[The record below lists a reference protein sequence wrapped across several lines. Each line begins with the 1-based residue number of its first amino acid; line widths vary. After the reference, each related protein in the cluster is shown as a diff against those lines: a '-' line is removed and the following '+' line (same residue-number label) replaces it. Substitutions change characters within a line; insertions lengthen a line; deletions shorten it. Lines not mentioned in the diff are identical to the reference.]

1 MFQLPSRLLAE
12 SGILITGSLA
22 LYWKYI
28 IHLEFDH
35 LALPGGLT

>member
-12 SGILITGSLA
+12 SGILSTGSLA

-28 IHLEFDH
+28 AHSKIDY
-35 LALPGGLT
+35 LALP